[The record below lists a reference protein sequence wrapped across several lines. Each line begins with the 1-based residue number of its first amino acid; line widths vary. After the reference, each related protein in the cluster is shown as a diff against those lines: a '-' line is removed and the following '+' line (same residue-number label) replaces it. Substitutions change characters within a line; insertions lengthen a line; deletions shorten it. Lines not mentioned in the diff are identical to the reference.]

1 MGYPCSY
8 CLQATGQQAKCR
20 TIGLAP
26 LPLTSNT
33 HPHGQSEDSHML
45 WKKGRRSDNVV
56 DARGD
61 DAGGGGG
68 MRFGGGKGLSLTA
81 IILIVGIGW
90 ITGQDPLQILGQL
103 TGQMTEQSAPA
114 STQTRK
120 APPANDEGAEF
131 VRSILGD
138 TEDTWGQIFQQAGRQ
153 YKNPTL
159 VLFSNRVNSACGLAT
174 SATGPFYCPADQKV
188 YLDMAFFQEMS
199 QRFSAAGDF
208 AQAYVIAHE
217 VGHHVQTL
225 LGVSAKIQTARQQ
238 GRQMEGDGGL
248 LVRQE
253 LQADCLAG
261 VWANNAQ
268 QRLNWLE
275 PGDIEEALNA
285 ANAIGDDRLQ
295 QQGQGRVVPD
305 SFTHGTSA
313 QRVRWFKTGFAQ
325 GQVGQCDTFAAKTL

>member
-1 MGYPCSY
+1 
-8 CLQATGQQAKCR
+8 
-20 TIGLAP
+20 
-26 LPLTSNT
+26 
-33 HPHGQSEDSHML
+33 ML

-56 DARGD
+56 DARDGG
-61 DAGGGGG
+61 GGGGG
-68 MRFGGGKGLSLTA
+68 MRLGGKGLGIGGV
-81 IILIVGIGW
+81 IIIVGIGLL
-90 ITGQDPLQILGQL
+90 TGQDPMQILGQL
-103 TGQMTEQSAPA
+103 TGQATQAPA
-114 STQTRK
+114 TSQTRQ
-120 APPANDEGAEF
+120 APPANDEQADF

-138 TEDTWGQIFQQAGRQ
+138 TEDTWRATFQLNGRQ
-153 YKNPTL
+153 YKDPTL
-159 VLFSNRVNSACGLAT
+159 VLFSGQVQSACGYAT
-174 SATGPFYCPADQKV
+174 SASGPFYCPADQQV
-188 YLDMAFFQEMS
+188 YLDMEFFREMT
-199 QRFSAAGDF
+199 QRFKAAGDF

-225 LGVSAKIQTARQQ
+225 LGVSAKVQQARQSGQ
-238 GRQMEGDGGL
+238 RMEGANGL

-261 VWANNAQ
+261 VWAFNAQ
-268 QRLNWLE
+268 KRLNWLE

-325 GQVGQCDTFAAKTL
+325 GQINQCDTFAAKSL